1 MGRIS
6 VANLKKTI
14 YYLQRNGIRK
24 TWYAVWERLEE
35 RKAPSYIWRPVP
47 EEELMLQRSLW
58 RERGYTVTF
67 SIVVPLY
74 RTKPIFLRELAD
86 SLRCQTYPGWEL
98 ILADATEDDSVE
110 RVVREIADYGGVDFC
125 KEDSGPGEKGA
136 EKGSLAFARGRIRYI
151 SLAQNAGIAEN
162 TNQAL
167 FYAAG
172 DYVGLLDHDDVLTE
186 SALYEMAKAVTEGIQ
201 RGIRPQMLY
210 SDEDKC
216 NGDRTKYYEPNYKED
231 FNLDLLLSNN
241 YICHF
246 LVMDRELIGR
256 LKFRKEYEGAQDY
269 DLVLRAAYVLREQE
283 AAIVHVP
290 DVLYHWRCHLG
301 STAENPRSKLYAYEG
316 GRRAIQDYADR
327 AGWKAAAVQTAH
339 VGFYALRYEGS
350 VFDSRTDVGAVG
362 GRVVRK
368 GRVASGRLTDGHEAA
383 EEPEGRAVPG
393 EDVRGSSL
401 MDGHGVAGIPDGRE
415 VRHAGA
421 IGGSPSR
428 RGGAVLYENLPI
440 HYSGYLHRAILPQD
454 AYAVDLRNIQVRP
467 ECRDLFERIT
477 GVPYQEVPSEDI
489 FDAALLP
496 EDCDIR
502 ELSLALGRALHEAG
516 YRVLYLPGDR
526 KDVCVDRKGVRIDR
540 KGARALTK

>member
-6 VANLKKTI
+6 RADLAKTV
-14 YYLQRNGIRK
+14 YYIQRNGIIKAWNAARERLWEK
-24 TWYAVWERLEE
+24 KQPPYVWEPP
-35 RKAPSYIWRPVP
+35 APK
-47 EEELMLQRSLW
+47 ELQAQ
-58 RERGYTVTF
+58 RERWDREGLGPTF
-67 SIVVPLY
+67 SILVPVY
-74 RTKPIFLRELAD
+74 RTSQEHLKEMIL
-86 SLRCQTYPGWEL
+86 SLCRQTYPGWEL
-98 ILADATEDDSVE
+98 ILADATEGAGLES
-110 RVVREIADYGGVDFC
+110 VVRSVWD
-125 KEDSGPGEKGA
+125 
-136 EKGSLAFARGRIRYI
+136 GRIRYMRI
-151 SLAQNAGIAEN
+151 PENGGIAAN
-162 TNQAL
+162 TNKAL
-167 FYAAG
+167 ELAWG
-172 DYVGLLDHDDVLTE
+172 DYVGLLDHDDVLTDN
-186 SALYEMAKAVTEGIQ
+186 ALHEMVLRIEQERK
-201 RGIRPQMLY
+201 RGVEPELLY

-216 NGDRTKYYEPNYKED
+216 SGDGREFFDPHLKED
-231 FNLDLLLSNN
+231 FNLELLLSNN

-368 GRVASGRLTDGHEAA
+368 GRVASGRLTDGHEVA